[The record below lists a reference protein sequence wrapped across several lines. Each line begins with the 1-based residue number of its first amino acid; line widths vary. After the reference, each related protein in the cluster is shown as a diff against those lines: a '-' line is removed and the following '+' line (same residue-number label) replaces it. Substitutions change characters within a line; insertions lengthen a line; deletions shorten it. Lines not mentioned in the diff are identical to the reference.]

1 MKSPCCL
8 VVLLVL
14 LVAPLHASG
23 SKTDPAAKAPVASQ
37 KKIRILLVGD
47 STVTDKAGWGHGF
60 KSLAGKNVQC
70 FNHSKGGRSS
80 KSYRDEGLWKKALK
94 TKADYVLL
102 QFGHN
107 DQPGKGPKRETD
119 PKTTYREN
127 MARYIDEA
135 RAVGMK
141 PILVTSLTRRRF
153 VDGKIQCSL
162 TDYVNTVRE
171 LAKEKK
177 VPLVELYQR
186 SIEQANRLGPKGCEK
201 MEPKKSGKF
210 DHTHLNRHGSKM
222 VAELVVEELRKA
234 VPELAPY
241 FPSKESRP

>member
-1 MKSPCCL
+1 MKSSFSL
-8 VVLLVL
+8 VVLLSL
-14 LVAPLHASG
+14 FVAPLHACG
-23 SKTDPAAKAPVASQ
+23 SKTVSVAKPPASSQ
-37 KKIRILLVGD
+37 KKVRILLVGD

-70 FNHSKGGRSS
+70 FNYAKGGRSS

-94 TKADYVLL
+94 TKADYVLF

-107 DQPGKGPKRETD
+107 DQAGKGPKRETD

-127 MARYIDEA
+127 MARYVDEA
-135 RAVGMK
+135 RAAGMK

-162 TDYVNTVRE
+162 TEYVNTVRE

-177 VPLVELYQR
+177 VPLVELYER

-201 MEPKKSGKF
+201 MEPKKNGKL
-210 DHTHLNRHGSKM
+210 DHTHLNRQGSKI

-234 VPELAPY
+234 APELAPY